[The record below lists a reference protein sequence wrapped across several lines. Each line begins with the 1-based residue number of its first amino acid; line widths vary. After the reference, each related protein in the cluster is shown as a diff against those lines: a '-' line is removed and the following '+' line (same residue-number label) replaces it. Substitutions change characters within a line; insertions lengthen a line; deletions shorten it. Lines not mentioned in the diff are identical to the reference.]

1 MSQANTR
8 LSDGCPEDLHW
19 DLQQHHTGDQ
29 ERLFGANSGN
39 AVQMSMRTERLSYCF
54 GLLQAK
60 PGFDP
65 VEAHHA

>member
-1 MSQANTR
+1 MSQATR
-8 LSDGCPEDLHW
+8 LSDGCPKDLHR
-19 DLQQHHTGDQ
+19 DLRQRHTGAQ

-39 AVQMSMRTERLSYCF
+39 AVQMIMRTDGLSYCS
-54 GLLQAK
+54 GLLLAK